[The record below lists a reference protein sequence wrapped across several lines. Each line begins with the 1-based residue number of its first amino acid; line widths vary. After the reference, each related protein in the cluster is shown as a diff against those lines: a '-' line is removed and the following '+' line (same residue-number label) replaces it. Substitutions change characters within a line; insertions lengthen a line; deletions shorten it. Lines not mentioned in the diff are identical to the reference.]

1 MRTRTCVYQGVR
13 NVNFSENFANILNEL
28 SLAVNP
34 FHVIKWANLNSIF
47 FENNILTYKNT
58 DNQQSLQET

>member
-28 SLAVNP
+28 SLAFNP
-34 FHVIKWANLNSIF
+34 FYVIKWANLNSIF